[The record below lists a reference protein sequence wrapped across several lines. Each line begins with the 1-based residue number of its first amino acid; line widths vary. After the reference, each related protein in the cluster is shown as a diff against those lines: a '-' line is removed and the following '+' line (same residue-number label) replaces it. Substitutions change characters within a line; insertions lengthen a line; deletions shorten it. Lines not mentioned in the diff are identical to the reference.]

1 MPLKKLTGKVS
12 RESIR
17 LFDLP
22 KLPANLVK
30 GFKTLSD
37 LTATVSDALDQL
49 GIVGVI
55 PASILIPIVPN
66 SCIVGPAI
74 TVRNVSRREQI
85 YKAAKDGINTMGDSE
100 AHNLAKPGDVLV
112 IEGII
117 GCSNFGGQSGM
128 MGLRQQEA
136 GAIIDGSIRD
146 PDEERR
152 IGFPVW
158 CRGVTPIT
166 GKWRIQTVE
175 VNGPVHIFGVQVH
188 PGDLVCADD
197 AGVAFIP
204 YKQIAKVLKICQKID
219 ARTIKRR
226 KDIENGISVTEVM
239 QRKYK

>member
-1 MPLKKLTGKVS
+1 MPNIKLTGKVPLD
-12 RESIR
+12 SIR

-22 KLPANLVK
+22 SLPADVVAGYK
-30 GFKTLSD
+30 SLSD
-37 LTATVSDALDQL
+37 LTATVSDALDEL

-55 PASILIPIVPN
+55 PASVLIPIVPG
-66 SCIVGPAI
+66 SCIVGPAV

-85 YKAAKDGINTMGDSE
+85 YKAASDGNNTMGDAE

-117 GCSNFGGQSGM
+117 GCSNFGGQSAT
-128 MGLRQQEA
+128 MGHRQQEA

-158 CRGVTPIT
+158 CRGVTPMT
-166 GKWRIQTVE
+166 GKWRLQTVE
-175 VNGPVHIFGVQVH
+175 INGPVHIFGIQVR

-204 YKQIAKVLKICQKID
+204 YQQIAKVLEISRKLD
-219 ARTIKRR
+219 AGAIKR
-226 KDIENGISVTEVM
+226 KQDIENGVSVPELM